1 MIIIIVLFLWLKHL
15 TVNNIHGL
23 ASSGFLRLVDFQI
36 LRTSDSWQSNIELAA
51 REKKTFSNYLMILKK
66 MHLCAHYVPMAK
78 IILFQIAADCYHTG
92 LVINAIL
99 FCLLLQTWHI
109 PESINAISIT
119 ALLSVQ
125 FLKWPKYKARKE
137 LIEVKDN
144 RVPLLGVALLSRKIN
159 FYLEKADR
167 KKLS

>member
-15 TVNNIHGL
+15 SKNNIYSL
-23 ASSGFLRLVDFQI
+23 ASSAFLRLIDFQI

-51 REKKTFSNYLMILKK
+51 REKKTVSNYLMILKK

-78 IILFQIAADCYHTG
+78 IILFQIAADCSHTG
-92 LVINAIL
+92 LVINAIS
-99 FCLLLQTWHI
+99 FCLLFQNWHI

-137 LIEVKDN
+137 LIEVKDK
-144 RVPLLGVALLSRKIN
+144 RVHFQGVIALLSRKIN
-159 FYLEKADR
+159 FE
-167 KKLS
+167 KKLTE